1 MADFNS
7 HIITNAGRNLLAR
20 ALAGEGKVIFTKA
33 AFGDQKHSGN
43 LREVTEL
50 KNKKLDLNVMNIRN
64 DNGTAVLTVQI
75 SNENVEQSFQ
85 TEEFGVYAKIEGDIT
100 EILYSYTTAVS
111 ADTFPNNR
119 LGKTYES
126 IQDIYMAIS
135 SDIEAEIYVRDGVI
149 YLTRD
154 IANQVYTEIGLIAV
168 GTLKGRNNLEADKQ
182 YLADNGHWYKNI
194 GGNRTWEATSGTPD
208 EQLIP
213 ITWKYLYESL
223 NNKENQLIQNLNGI
237 LGQNNGEFPVEQ
249 AVVGNIYYF
258 PRNQKY
264 YYCLKSQT
272 SRVSVP
278 NADFE
283 ELSIYQNRKKL
294 ENLIK
299 TDTYGAQNG
308 GYFELFNRIIVYGS
322 FNYIFGT
329 SSIQNFEIR
338 ESIRNWENANV
349 ICSWRE
355 INLNLTNTTV
365 SALMTS
371 PTTLSIKSNIV
382 SSGRGTV
389 SYLIIARI

>member
-20 ALAGEGKVIFTKA
+20 ALAGEGKVLFTKA

-154 IANQVYTEIGLIAV
+154 IANQVYTETGLIAV

-249 AVVGNIYYF
+249 AVAGNVYYF

-294 ENLIK
+294 ENLYKIEYK
-299 TDTYGAQNG
+299 TDYDVLTILNRKIVIGSLETKGATASKTLIANGFSFKNSIVMATAKKDNCSVAVIHSGDNLDFSTLDATSGNVQNG
-308 GYFELFNRIIVYGS
+308 ICKVDFFILL
-322 FNYIFGT
+322 
-329 SSIQNFEIR
+329 
-338 ESIRNWENANV
+338 RN
-349 ICSWRE
+349 
-355 INLNLTNTTV
+355 
-365 SALMTS
+365 
-371 PTTLSIKSNIV
+371 
-382 SSGRGTV
+382 
-389 SYLIIARI
+389 